1 MNTQKQNKMTTL
13 KTEADV
19 PDDFVM
25 PPILYSRFVESEVV
39 RNKKIETSSITN
51 ANGDCYEAS
60 MKLKLKLTGIGAVRV
75 RGGIS
80 SRFIVGQ
87 VEEGGLPSHIEHCW
101 VEAKGLVYDWSQGK
115 NLMMKKEDWY
125 SMYDIKET
133 EIGTGTFG
141 RFKDE
146 YFGFTTK
153 KGKPQLDI
161 LRQLDTMECKL
172 ALQIANT
179 FK

>member
-1 MNTQKQNKMTTL
+1 MTTL
-13 KTEADV
+13 KTTADV

-60 MKLKLKLTGIGAVRV
+60 MKLKLKLSGIGAVRV
-75 RGGIS
+75 RGGVS

-87 VEEGGLPSHIEHCW
+87 VDEGLPSHIEHCW

-153 KGKPQLDI
+153 KGKPQLEI
-161 LRQLDTMECKL
+161 LRQLDTMDCKL
-172 ALQIANT
+172 ALQLANT

>member
-1 MNTQKQNKMTTL
+1 MNTQKQNKITTI

-25 PPILYSRFVESEVV
+25 PPFIYSRFVESDEV
-39 RNKKIETSSITN
+39 RHKKY
-51 ANGDCYEAS
+51 ANNSLSEPQGDCYYAS
-60 MKLKLKLTGIGAVRV
+60 MTLKLKLFRLGAVRV

-80 SRFIVGQ
+80 SKFCLDRELSPYF
-87 VEEGGLPSHIEHCW
+87 EHCW
-101 VEAKGLVYDWSQGK
+101 VEANGLVYDWSQGK
-115 NLMMKKEDWY
+115 NNIMKKEDWY
-125 SMYDIKET
+125 SMYEIKET

-146 YFGFTTK
+146 TLGVKSK
-153 KGKPQLDI
+153 KQLHK
-161 LRQLDTMECKL
+161 LDRMDSKEALKI
-172 ALQIANT
+172 ALQTN

>member
-1 MNTQKQNKMTTL
+1 MNTQKQNKMNTL
-13 KTEADV
+13 KTEASV
-19 PDDFVM
+19 ADDFVM

-60 MKLKLKLTGIGAVRV
+60 MKLKLKLSGIGAVRV
-75 RGGIS
+75 RGGVS

-87 VEEGGLPSHIEHCW
+87 VDEGLPSHIEHCW

-153 KGKPQLDI
+153 KGKPQLEI
-161 LRQLDTMECKL
+161 LRQLDTMDCKL
-172 ALQIANT
+172 ALQLANT